1 MIKGEQIIS
10 MNTNPYYV
18 DGRKKPLWQVN
29 YTFWW
34 VDKNGNFWEDKTCI
48 IVDNPTMR
56 RLERFKIER
65 HKFNYLAEI
74 INRVNE

>member
-1 MIKGEQIIS
+1 MTGEQIIS
-10 MNTNPYYV
+10 YKVCPYYV
-18 DGRKKPLWQVN
+18 DGRKKPLWRVD
-29 YTFWW
+29 YTFTIEYRDGRIDEQQGF
-34 VDKNGNFWEDKTCI
+34 VYI
-48 IVDNPTMR
+48 DNPTLR

>member
-1 MIKGEQIIS
+1 MTGEQIIS
-10 MNTNPYYV
+10 METIPYYT
-18 DGRKKPLWQVN
+18 DGRKKPLWRVN
-29 YTFWW
+29 YTYWW
-34 VDKNGNFWEDKTCI
+34 TDGDGNLWEDKGYTI
-48 IVDNPTMR
+48 IDNPTCR

>member
-1 MIKGEQIIS
+1 MW
-10 MNTNPYYV
+10 
-18 DGRKKPLWQVN
+18 RVN
-29 YTFWW
+29 YDYTEYGEE
-34 VDKNGNFWEDKTCI
+34 KTGNVYIDNATC
-48 IVDNPTMR
+48 R

>member
-1 MIKGEQIIS
+1 M
-10 MNTNPYYV
+10 PYSV
-18 DGRKKPLWQVN
+18 DGRKKPLWVVLYTYSTDGTKWRIGQV
-29 YTFWW
+29 
-34 VDKNGNFWEDKTCI
+34 VI
-48 IVDNPTMR
+48 DNPTMR